1 MKSSRVL
8 TIFFVVLGI
17 LTLNLLGP
25 VGVLAETCPSS
36 IEGLPESEL
45 QRLLVVCENEIA
57 DRSAKLTN
65 TQKQA
70 TTLESIIQQ
79 LKYRIQ
85 KSELEIKSRNI
96 KIAQIGD
103 DIVVQSNNILS
114 LTGRIDRMKLSL
126 SELIRKAE
134 ELTSNTPAEV
144 VLSSKSLSDF
154 FVNLD
159 DYSVIQERLQGTIR
173 EIATVKSATEEEKR
187 SLEGSKLKENE
198 LRLAQVEEKKRT
210 DSLKRE
216 QERALAVT
224 RDQEGAYKKEIA
236 ERERIKNDIRNRI
249 FRTVG
254 GQELRF
260 EEALRLVRLYEN
272 RIGVN
277 AALVLAVLT
286 QESSVDGLIGKNI
299 GKCTYNQQANNNSG
313 TVMSDSQKPSYLA
326 LMSELGLN
334 ANTTPVSCPI
344 TADGQ
349 YGGAMGPSQFMPT
362 TWWNIET
369 ETGYKRRVSQVMDIA
384 RPSPFNALDAFTGT
398 ALYLSDGLERCRTAF
413 SSTFEL
419 RACTA
424 AKYYSGLGSSG
435 SRLLRHM
442 NPTYSYG
449 YQVATR
455 AAQFEKD
462 IALLDN

>member
-236 ERERIKNDIRNRI
+236 
-249 FRTVG
+249 
-254 GQELRF
+254 
-260 EEALRLVRLYEN
+260 
-272 RIGVN
+272 
-277 AALVLAVLT
+277 
-286 QESSVDGLIGKNI
+286 
-299 GKCTYNQQANNNSG
+299 
-313 TVMSDSQKPSYLA
+313 
-326 LMSELGLN
+326 
-334 ANTTPVSCPI
+334 
-344 TADGQ
+344 
-349 YGGAMGPSQFMPT
+349 
-362 TWWNIET
+362 
-369 ETGYKRRVSQVMDIA
+369 
-384 RPSPFNALDAFTGT
+384 
-398 ALYLSDGLERCRTAF
+398 
-413 SSTFEL
+413 
-419 RACTA
+419 
-424 AKYYSGLGSSG
+424 
-435 SRLLRHM
+435 
-442 NPTYSYG
+442 
-449 YQVATR
+449 
-455 AAQFEKD
+455 
-462 IALLDN
+462 